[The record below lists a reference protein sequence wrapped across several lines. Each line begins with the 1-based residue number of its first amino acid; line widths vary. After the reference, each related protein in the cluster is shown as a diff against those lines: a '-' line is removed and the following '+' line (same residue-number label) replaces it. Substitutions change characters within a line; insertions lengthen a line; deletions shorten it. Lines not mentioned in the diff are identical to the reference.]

1 MSKKWTRRLS
11 ASVALSATAALAAM
25 SLGASPAQADGVI
38 LDANQP
44 NSIEG
49 SYIVALKD
57 GMTAAS
63 VDGLAAAYDGTVE
76 RQFPSINGFST
87 EMSEADAKA
96 LAADPSVEYV
106 AQNGIVSLAATQTNP
121 TWGLDRID
129 QRNLPGDSSYTY
141 PDSAG
146 EGVTA
151 YIIDTGADM
160 DHPDFGNRMT
170 SGRDTVDNDDDA
182 EDCQGHGTHVAG
194 TVGGTLYGVAKNVD
208 LVAVRVLNCSGSG
221 TYDGVI
227 AGIDWVTAN
236 AQLPAVANMSLG
248 GGFSQAVNDAVAASI
263 ASGVTYSL
271 AAGNDY
277 GSNACNG
284 SPGSTEPALTV
295 GATDNTD
302 ARASFSNI
310 GPCVDIFAPGVNVTS
325 AWLNGG
331 TNTISGTSMAA
342 PHVAG
347 VAALHLGVYPSATPA
362 EVGDALVG
370 NGTSGVVGNPG
381 TGSPNLL
388 LYMGYLNDSTPP
400 GDNFSVSVD
409 PTSGSVNPG
418 DSVTATVTTATTA
431 GAAQSVTLTTE
442 GAPSGVSAAVS
453 PTSVTTGDSATLTLA
468 TSAEALG
475 GTYTITVTATGSVT
489 RTATFT
495 LTVIGE
501 GAACT
506 GANDTG
512 ASLPGPT
519 TSIIDVTCDG
529 VASAS
534 SSVSVD
540 ISYPWRGDLRV
551 ELIAPDG
558 SVYLLKSQ
566 NLFDF
571 QPDVKATYTVDLS
584 SETGSGTWTLRVTDH
599 YIGFP
604 GTLNNW
610 SINL

>member
-1 MSKKWTRRLS
+1 MSKRWTRRLS

-25 SLGASPAQADGVI
+25 SLGATPAQAEGII
-38 LDANQP
+38 LDANQS

-57 GMTAAS
+57 GMSAAS

-76 RQFPSINGFST
+76 RQFASINGFVT
-87 EMSEADAKA
+87 DMSEADAKA

-106 AQNGIVSLAATQTNP
+106 AQNGTVSIAATQTGA

-129 QRNLPGDSSYTY
+129 QRNLPLDQSYTY

-194 TVGGTLYGVAKNVD
+194 TIGGAEYGVAKNVD
-208 LVAVRVLNCSGSG
+208 MVAVRVLDCNGSGS
-221 TYDGVI
+221 YDGVI

-236 AQLPAVANMSLG
+236 AQKPAVANMSLG

-277 GSNACNG
+277 GADACNG

-295 GATDNTD
+295 GATDSSD
-302 ARASFSNI
+302 SRASFSNI
-310 GPCVDIFAPGVNVTS
+310 GSCVDIFAPGVNITS

-362 EVGDALVG
+362 EVGDAIVD

-381 TGSPNLL
+381 AGSPNLL
-388 LYMGYLNDSTPP
+388 LYMGYLNDTTPP
-400 GDNFSVSVD
+400 GDNFSLSVD

-418 DSVTATVTTATTA
+418 ESVTATVSTATTA
-431 GAAQSVTLTTE
+431 GEAQSVSLSTE

-453 PTSVTTGDSATLTLA
+453 PTSVTTGDSATLTLS
-468 TSAEALG
+468 TSDEAAG

-501 GAACT
+501 GAACA
-506 GANDTG
+506 GANDTPS
-512 ASLPGPT
+512 SLPGPT
-519 TSIIDVTCDG
+519 TSVIDVTCDG
-529 VASAS
+529 VASAA
-534 SSVSVD
+534 SSVTVD
-540 ISYPWRGDLRV
+540 ISYPWRGDLRI
-551 ELIAPDG
+551 ELISPDG
-558 SVYLLKSQ
+558 SVYLLKAQ

-571 QPDVKATYTVDLS
+571 QPDVKETYTVDLS
-584 SETGSGTWTLRVTDH
+584 SEAGSGAWTLKVTDY
-599 YIGFP
+599 YIGFS
-604 GTLNNW
+604 GTVNSW